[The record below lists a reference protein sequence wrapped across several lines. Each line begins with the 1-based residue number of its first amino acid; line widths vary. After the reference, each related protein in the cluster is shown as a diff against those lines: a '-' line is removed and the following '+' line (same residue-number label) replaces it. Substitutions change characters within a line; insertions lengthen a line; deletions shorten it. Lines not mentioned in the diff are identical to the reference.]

1 MGENLPIESSFAL
14 AFYQALLILT
24 GMTPRT
30 RILRQELELVRLFGR
45 ISTDFES
52 RHAAFIRSE
61 ELVHQISLAEAV
73 ASEGLPLA
81 AEARVPVVAEQFP
94 GVGHVA
100 VSAPGMGNGSSAAV
114 VSAAAGDNP
123 EGAGQ

>member
-14 AFYQALLILT
+14 AFYQAVLILT

-100 VSAPGMGNGSSAAV
+100 VPAGAV
-114 VSAAAGDNP
+114 VEVP
-123 EGAGQ
+123 HE